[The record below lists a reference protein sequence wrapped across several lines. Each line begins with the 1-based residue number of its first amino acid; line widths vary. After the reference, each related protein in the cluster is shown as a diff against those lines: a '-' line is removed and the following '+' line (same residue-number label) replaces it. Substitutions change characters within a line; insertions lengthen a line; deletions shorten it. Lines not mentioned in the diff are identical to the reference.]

1 MGQTLLTYAK
11 YWFGLIGQLGVTYEL
26 ICDSEGKRVR
36 QSPDWFRF
44 GFASDRLSAG
54 LLNQS
59 ESVAKENQ
67 SYAQLFKTPI
77 IKVDFLQV
85 VIVIA
90 P

>member
-1 MGQTLLTYAK
+1 M
-11 YWFGLIGQLGVTYEL
+11 
-26 ICDSEGKRVR
+26 RR
-36 QSPDWFRF
+36 SPDWFRF